1 MYKCEV
7 QFLEQ
12 FGAVLGNTRTRAVLV
27 HVGGVLVLFWCSFGA
42 ALVQFWRSCGAVL
55 VHFWCSSV
63 GKFWCSLVQFYC
75 VLCVCKCTMVTDE
88 QVCVCCFHDS
98 THCSEMQTQKSMC
111 VLEFRCLTL

>member
-1 MYKCEV
+1 M

-42 ALVQFWRSCGAVL
+42 ALVQFWGSCGAVL

-63 GKFWCSLVQFYC
+63 GKFKSFASSYFMQCWCSFGAV
-75 VLCVCKCTMVTDE
+75 
-88 QVCVCCFHDS
+88 
-98 THCSEMQTQKSMC
+98 
-111 VLEFRCLTL
+111 